1 MEESLFTATLL
12 PATLSLIQSIPCI
25 SQNTEDG
32 RDLLVNLL
40 RTLHQDNYNQQEYFS
55 RLNNSQTHHSRSL
68 RVERGDRLFITDI
81 TMVFVCIICAGIYIQ
96 TYLNIIFIYV
106 FVGDI

>member
-1 MEESLFTATLL
+1 MEESLLTATLL

-25 SQNTEDG
+25 SQSSEDG
-32 RDLLVNLL
+32 RDLLVNIL

-55 RLNNSQTHHSRSL
+55 RLNNSQTHHPRNL
-68 RVERGDRLFITDI
+68 RVERGDRLFVIDI

-96 TYLNIIFIYV
+96 ICLNIIFMYV
-106 FVGDI
+106 FTGDK